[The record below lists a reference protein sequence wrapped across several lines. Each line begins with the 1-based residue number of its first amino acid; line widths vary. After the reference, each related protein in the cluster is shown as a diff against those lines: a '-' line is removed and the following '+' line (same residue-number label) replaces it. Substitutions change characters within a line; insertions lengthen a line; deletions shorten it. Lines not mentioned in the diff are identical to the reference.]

1 MPIYEYE
8 CQACGHHLEKLQ
20 KVSDPVL
27 VDCPNCHKPKLQ
39 KLISA
44 TSFQLKGSGWY
55 ATDFK
60 NPSKANTSAK
70 DRDTQGQGGKEGG
83 GAADTTKKESGKD
96 SGKESSKGSS
106 KGSDNSTK
114 SDSNANK
121 TVEKSA
127 VKSTAKTETTST
139 SS

>member
-1 MPIYEYE
+1 MPIYEYQ
-8 CQACGHHLEKLQ
+8 CQACGHQLEKLQ

-60 NPSKANTSAK
+60 NPSKANASAK

-96 SGKESSKGSS
+96 SGKES
-106 KGSDNSTK
+106 DNSTK

-127 VKSTAKTETTST
+127 VKSTAKTDTTST

>member
-1 MPIYEYE
+1 MPIYEYQ
-8 CQACGHHLEKLQ
+8 CQACGHQLEKLQ

-60 NPSKANTSAK
+60 NPSKASASAK
-70 DRDTQGQGGKEGG
+70 DRDTQDQGGKESGG
-83 GAADTTKKESGKD
+83 TADTTKKESGKD
-96 SGKESSKGSS
+96 SGKESS

-127 VKSTAKTETTST
+127 VKSTAKSDTTSA